1 MAQTKKSDTAAEPP
15 EDLTRADKLAAL
27 DKYGLVKGEWEEKDD
42 IWLEYLT
49 GEPQG
54 KRRESRDADL

>member
-1 MAQTKKSDTAAEPP
+1 MAQTKKAATPTDPP
-15 EDLTRADKLAAL
+15 GQATKADKFAAL
-27 DKYGLVKGEWEEKDD
+27 DKYGLVKGPWDEKAD